1 MNNHPAV
8 PEPNRSVVPSGND
21 FNSMMRV
28 AEMLAASD
36 LVPSAYRRK
45 PANVLVATL
54 AGQAFGWDPTMAMR
68 SFHIIEGTP
77 SLKPEI
83 MLALVRQAGHSVT
96 GSTAASGATVTGTRR
111 DTGDTMTFTF
121 GPEQAKAAGLANGK
135 NYQKYAASM
144 YWARA
149 ISQLCRM
156 LFPDVVLGAG
166 YVPEEL
172 GATVA
177 EDGTPIDVASEP
189 VGLTVGQMKRIILNS
204 CDGDKDCAK
213 KIWDAHE
220 FTSDMTEEDILAV
233 IASVSDDIE
242 EAEIVD
248 EEAPAADVFNDPD
261 WSETGAE
268 VVE

>member
-1 MNNHPAV
+1 MSITPAV
-8 PEPNRSVVPSGND
+8 PEQSRQPAQASMD

-36 LVPSAYRRK
+36 LVPAAYRRK

-96 GSTAASGATVTGTRR
+96 GDTSTAGATVTGTRR

-121 GPEQAKAAGLANGK
+121 GPEQAKAAGLSGGK

-172 GATVA
+172 GATVT
-177 EDGTPIDVASEP
+177 EDGTPIESSSTAISAGDA
-189 VGLTVGQMKRIILNS
+189 KRKLIEAAG
-204 CDGDKDCAK
+204 GDIEIAK
-213 KIWDAHE
+213 KVWGDRGTQPIEPEELQTLIDTVLESAIADAVLIE
-220 FTSDMTEEDILAV
+220 VEETE
-233 IASVSDDIE
+233 ASPFDL
-242 EAEIVD
+242 D
-248 EEAPAADVFNDPD
+248 EEGGAA
-261 WSETGAE
+261 
-268 VVE
+268 